1 MKIAGFFIEL
11 NLRRKK
17 WLLCCSYN
25 PKYSQI
31 SHHLKEIGK
40 DLDVLTSKYDN
51 IILMGDFNAEPADT
65 VVSDFCEIYNLKN
78 IIREKTCFKNP
89 NNPSCIDLII
99 TNRPKSFQNSMFI
112 ETGLSDFHKMC
123 ITVMK
128 MYYSKQKPTIIHYRK
143 FRDFSNDSFIK
154 DLQTLLTKQG
164 SKEIMKRSRLRN
176 NFLNTR
182 SDLDRKA
189 YDKLMQI

>member
-1 MKIAGFFIEL
+1 MY
-11 NLRRKK
+11 
-17 WLLCCSYN
+17 CSYN

-31 SHHLKEIGK
+31 SHHLREIGK
-40 DLDVLTSKYDN
+40 DLDVLTSEYDY
-51 IILMGDFNAEPADT
+51 IMLMGDFNARPTDT
-65 VVSDFCEIYNLKN
+65 VVSDFCEIYNMKN

-99 TNRPKSFQNSMFI
+99 TNRPKSFQNSMVI

>member
-1 MKIAGFFIEL
+1 
-11 NLRRKK
+11 
-17 WLLCCSYN
+17 
-25 PKYSQI
+25 
-31 SHHLKEIGK
+31 
-40 DLDVLTSKYDN
+40 
-51 IILMGDFNAEPADT
+51 MGDFNAEPADT

-99 TNRPKSFQNSMFI
+99 TNRPKSFQNSMVI

>member
-1 MKIAGFFIEL
+1 MKIEGFFIEL
-11 NLRRKK
+11 DLRGKK
-17 WLLCCSYN
+17 WLLYCSYN

-31 SHHLKEIGK
+31 SYHLKEIDK

-51 IILMGDFNAEPADT
+51 IMLMGDFNARPADT
-65 VVSDFCEIYNLKN
+65 VVSDFCEIYNMKN
-78 IIREKTCFKNP
+78 IIREKTCFKNT

-99 TNRPKSFQNSMFI
+99 IKRQKSFQNSMVI
-112 ETGLSDFHKMC
+112 ETGLSDFHNMC

-182 SDLDRKA
+182 SDLYRKA

>member
-1 MKIAGFFIEL
+1 MKIEGFFIEL
-11 NLRRKK
+11 DLRGKK
-17 WLLCCSYN
+17 WLLYCSYN

-31 SHHLKEIGK
+31 SYHLKEIDK

-65 VVSDFCEIYNLKN
+65 VVSDFCEIYNMKN
-78 IIREKTCFKNP
+78 IIREKTCFKNT

-99 TNRPKSFQNSMFI
+99 IKRQKSFQNSMVI
-112 ETGLSDFHKMC
+112 ETGLSDFHNMC

>member
-1 MKIAGFFIEL
+1 MKIEGFFIEL
-11 NLRRKK
+11 DLRGKK
-17 WLLCCSYN
+17 WLLYCSYN

-31 SHHLKEIGK
+31 SYHLKEIDK

-51 IILMGDFNAEPADT
+51 IMLMGDFNARPADT
-65 VVSDFCEIYNLKN
+65 VVSDFCEIYNMKN
-78 IIREKTCFKNP
+78 IIREKTCFKNT

-99 TNRPKSFQNSMFI
+99 IKRQKSFQNSMVI
-112 ETGLSDFHKMC
+112 ETGLSDFHNMC